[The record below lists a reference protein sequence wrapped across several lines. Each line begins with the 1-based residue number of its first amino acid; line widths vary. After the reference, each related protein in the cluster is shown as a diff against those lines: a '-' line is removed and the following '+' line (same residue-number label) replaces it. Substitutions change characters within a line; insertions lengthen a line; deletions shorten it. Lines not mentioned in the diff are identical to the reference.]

1 MFLLCRESL
10 VEAISVHS
18 LECSEMLIFLISAA
32 MYFIIEYTNESLI
45 QKGMSVLTAQEF
57 RKFMGTLLL
66 TSAFNTS
73 VSTTWEL
80 MTAITVEQVMIHE
93 RFETKRA

>member
-1 MFLLCRESL
+1 
-10 VEAISVHS
+10 
-18 LECSEMLIFLISAA
+18 
-32 MYFIIEYTNESLI
+32 
-45 QKGMSVLTAQEF
+45 MSVLTAQEF

-93 RFETKRA
+93 RFESKRA